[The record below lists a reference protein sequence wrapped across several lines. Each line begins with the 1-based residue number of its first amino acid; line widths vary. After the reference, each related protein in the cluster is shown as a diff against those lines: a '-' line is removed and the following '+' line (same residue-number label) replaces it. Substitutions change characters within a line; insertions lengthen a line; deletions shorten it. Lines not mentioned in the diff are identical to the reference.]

1 LFITGK
7 TNTNFDIHFPLLIIN
22 LQTESRDILD
32 TFEKIKYLKKRRDLQ
47 NLRIFMITDK
57 LLEFL
62 NFKGDKDKF
71 LNFLAADEKFLE
83 I

>member
-1 LFITGK
+1 
-7 TNTNFDIHFPLLIIN
+7 
-22 LQTESRDILD
+22 
-32 TFEKIKYLKKRRDLQ
+32 
-47 NLRIFMITDK
+47 MITDK